1 MLAFMGPSPERL
13 RKVEV
18 VHPWLYTP
26 PAFLIPMPEMLPNN
40 VDAVIKPFQ
49 SWVSKKSVVRTSFT
63 DLRQILT
70 LRRTLRHFF
79 RFLTFIR

>member
-26 PAFLIPMPEMLPNN
+26 PAFLIPMPEILPNN

-49 SWVSKKSVVRTSFT
+49 SWVSK
-63 DLRQILT
+63 
-70 LRRTLRHFF
+70 
-79 RFLTFIR
+79 